1 MRVDASALPSVF
13 VSGGTSVAGSFP
25 SGAHAGPAE
34 NPFGDEQLPL
44 RWNATRY

>member
-1 MRVDASALPSVF
+1 MQWTPSALPSVF
-13 VSGGTSVAGSFP
+13 VSGTSVAGSFP